1 MKSTK
6 SSRLRSSELQRLKQQ
21 VRERTH
27 HCEAQIRA
35 LCGQLDP
42 PLSTASSSRG
52 SSRRSSP
59 SSSTARSDDRSDT
72 EPEPIP
78 DDPLTM
84 KQALD
89 VDDWFYRIADV
100 YTYSK
105 QQLLERFYRGKCKK
119 QVQFLP
125 LDHVCHV
132 LNDLEPSARDPL
144 TPAMQRF
151 LRGFASKHKG
161 EYVVDMAA
169 ALDSLVL
176 WPTAKHRVH
185 KAQQLPVTPPPSA
198 PPRKPSLP
206 LTVEEP
212 LLADIARA
220 LGADGV
226 QHARE
231 LLVRQAKEPYQHVDH
246 VLSTLQ
252 SLVRFRILPDA
263 FYDLCVGF
271 PMSDATHVDI
281 RALVD
286 AMRDHLRFQ
295 VRPTVTTSHE
305 LGSKPHTTP
314 LEQLR
319 EAFRTHRIS
328 HRSLLQQCS
337 LFDFEDDGCIALA
350 ACLSILQSFPCHT
363 LSMTELTALLQP
375 YTENQC
381 VQYNAM
387 ADALCAPPAKVFTPR
402 SASAKMSLK
411 TPNPW
416 AALQAKLYHDTTTEA
431 RVYDK
436 LHAIFQKLSVDHTHI
451 SEHDL
456 HRVLGNHWSAAEIA
470 WVIQTLYQRGAED
483 EIDMHAF
490 YEHVFPHSS
499 KKSKHHKAGQSDK
512 VEAALF
518 QPAETGSQPE
528 SPPTLKHVHVAR
540 AEVKSAF
547 EEFAA
552 PYSGYLTP
560 RQAVSAIELLT
571 SPMEWTE
578 DELDDMIVA
587 LDTAGNGQIRLQRL
601 WDLLSHKGQTTTFG
615 TAKRFESDD
624 DDAVHPGAVRPLPV
638 PSPKARRASPRK
650 SPPPRRSM
658 SPSKRTKA
666 PLRSD
671 MADIVRRLRHAITTH
686 SIPLHVLFDD
696 ADDGSGRLSSRQLCD
711 VLWPIADQYTTVK
724 HDKLLAMLELL
735 EASDGTVGL
744 TDVADVIFDWPG
756 LKQHLQSIASF
767 SEVLTLFQARDPDHH
782 GRLRLAPDFE
792 HAFFKIFRT
801 QLQAWELRVMHD
813 RFGVTLS
820 GEPFVDY
827 GALVTYL
834 LPRSPVDLFEDLVDN
849 VVPGKSQGDQE
860 IYRSFKRFD
869 MDEKGYFDRKDV
881 KRMLQETLDVEPSPD
896 ELDAV
901 YRQFLSPSSPDQVV
915 RLQRFRAIAH
925 QRL

>member
-1 MKSTK
+1 M
-6 SSRLRSSELQRLKQQ
+6 
-21 VRERTH
+21 
-27 HCEAQIRA
+27 
-35 LCGQLDP
+35 
-42 PLSTASSSRG
+42 
-52 SSRRSSP
+52 
-59 SSSTARSDDRSDT
+59 
-72 EPEPIP
+72 
-78 DDPLTM
+78 TM

-89 VDDWFYRIADV
+89 VDDWFYRVADV
-100 YTYSK
+100 YSYSK
-105 QQLLERFYRGKCKK
+105 EQLLERFYRGKYKK
-119 QVQFLP
+119 QTQFLP

-151 LRGFASKHKG
+151 LRSFASKHKG
-161 EYVVDMAA
+161 EYVVDMVA

-176 WPTAKHRVH
+176 WPAAKRRVH
-185 KAQQLPVTPPPSA
+185 EAQRPPATPPPSTA

-220 LGADGV
+220 LGPDGV

-231 LLVRQAKEPYQHVDH
+231 LLVRQTKEAYQHLDH

-271 PMSDATHVDI
+271 PMSDATHVDA

-286 AMRDHLRFQ
+286 AMHDHLRFQ
-295 VRPTVTTSHE
+295 VRPTVITSHE
-305 LGSKPHTTP
+305 LGAKPPASP

-337 LFDFEDDGCIALA
+337 LFDFEDDGYLALP

-363 LSMTELTALLQP
+363 LSTTELTALLQP
-375 YTENQC
+375 YTESHC
-381 VQYNAM
+381 VQYHAM
-387 ADALCAPPAKVFTPR
+387 ADALCAPPAKVYTPR
-402 SASAKMSLK
+402 SASAKTSQK

-416 AALQAKLYHDTTTEA
+416 AALQAKLYHDTTTES

-436 LHAIFQKLSVDHTHI
+436 LHAIFQKLSADHTHI

-470 WVIQTLYQRGAED
+470 WVTQTLHQRGADD

-490 YEHVFPHSS
+490 YEHVFPHEMRPSYVT
-499 KKSKHHKAGQSDK
+499 K
-512 VEAALF
+512 
-518 QPAETGSQPE
+518 
-528 SPPTLKHVHVAR
+528 LKHVHVAR

-560 RQAVSAIELLT
+560 RQAVSAIEHLT
-571 SPMEWTE
+571 SPVEWTE
-578 DELDDMIVA
+578 NELDDMIVA

-601 WDLLSHKGQTTTFG
+601 WDLLSQKGQTTTFG

-624 DDAVHPGAVRPLPV
+624 DDAVHPAAVRPYPV

-650 SPPPRRSM
+650 SPPPRRST
-658 SPSKRTKA
+658 SPSKRNQT

-686 SIPLHVLFDD
+686 SIPLHVLLDD
-696 ADDGSGRLSSRQLCD
+696 ADDGSGRLSARQLCD

-724 HDKLLAMLELL
+724 HEKLVSILELL

-756 LKQHLQSIASF
+756 LQQHLQSIASF
-767 SEVLTLFQARDPDHH
+767 SEVMTLFQARDPDHH

-820 GEPFVDY
+820 GEPFIDY
-827 GALVTYL
+827 GALVTFL
-834 LPRSPVDLFEDLVDN
+834 LPRSPVDLFEDLVDK

-881 KRMLQETLDVEPSPD
+881 KRMLQESLDVTPSPD
-896 ELDAV
+896 EVDAV
-901 YRQFLSPSSPDQVV
+901 YRQFLSPSSTDQVV